1 MATTVAT
8 PAPEPQEPINHFG
21 RLIGVFFS
29 PKETF
34 QSIVRRP
41 SWIAPVL
48 VMTVLGCI
56 VSFTMN
62 KRVDWREVASKRI
75 EESPRAANLSAEQK
89 EQQLAMSEKISPYF
103 TYAIGLFA
111 PILLA
116 VIVGGAMLAAYN
128 LLAGAGANFNVSM
141 SIVSHAYFVSIV
153 SSLLLILI
161 LFLKPYGTL
170 NLENPVAANLGA
182 FLPDGTSKVVMALGT
197 AIDLFS
203 FWIICLIGI
212 GFSAFNTKKLK
223 TGSAIGIALVVWGV
237 YQVIRVGLTY
247 VFS

>member
-1 MATTVAT
+1 MATTAVST
-8 PAPEPQEPINHFG
+8 PAPEPINHFG

-34 QSIVRRP
+34 QSIARRP
-41 SWIAPVL
+41 SWIMPVV
-48 VMTVLGCI
+48 VMTVLGLI
-56 VSFTMN
+56 VGFTMN
-62 KRVDWREVASKRI
+62 KRVDWRDIASKRI

-89 EQQLAMSEKISPYF
+89 EQQLAMSEKISPIFAYC
-103 TYAIGLFA
+103 IGLFA

-128 LLAGAGANFNVSM
+128 LLAGAGANFKVSM
-141 SIVSHAYFVSIV
+141 SIVSHAYFVSVV

-161 LFLKPYGTL
+161 LFLKPYGTV
-170 NLENPVAANLGA
+170 NIENPVAANLGA
-182 FLPDGTSKVVMALGT
+182 FLPDGTSKVVTALAT

-212 GFSAFNTKKLK
+212 GFAAFNPKKLK

-237 YQVIRVGLTY
+237 YEVIRVGLTY